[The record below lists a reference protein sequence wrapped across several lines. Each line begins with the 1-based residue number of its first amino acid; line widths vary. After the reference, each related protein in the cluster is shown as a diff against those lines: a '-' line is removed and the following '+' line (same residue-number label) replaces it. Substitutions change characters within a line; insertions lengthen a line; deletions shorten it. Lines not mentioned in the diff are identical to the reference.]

1 MAQEAC
7 PFATLAWSVLAATE
21 PGSQAP
27 SLVAVTRALMERER
41 VFACLIDGRRFD
53 CGTKLVYLEAQFAFA
68 QKRSDLWNGLQQ
80 RLAEL
85 LVHEDGSHDRA
96 TNAALTG
103 AATGS
108 QLPTPG
114 S

>member
-1 MAQEAC
+1 
-7 PFATLAWSVLAATE
+7 
-21 PGSQAP
+21 
-27 SLVAVTRALMERER
+27 MERER

-53 CGTKLVYLEAQFAFA
+53 CGSKLGYLEAQFAFA

-80 RLAEL
+80 RLADL
-85 LVHEDGSHDRA
+85 LVHEGGSPDRA
-96 TNAALTG
+96 TTAALTG
-103 AATGS
+103 TTTGS